1 MTKATILAG
10 EPPHR
15 VGGLNKINLSDKRI
29 EDYINK
35 KFTSDQSEVH
45 YLAIVQSGK
54 RGNQTYAR
62 TSWYNSPKDNYSR
75 LDRNYRYPNDR
86 YNLQDLLY
94 RSQAQ
99 YKLRVSYFVSEGGSG
114 VRKSR

>member
-1 MTKATILAG
+1 MTKAAILAD
-10 EPPHR
+10 EPPTEL
-15 VGGLNKINLSDKRI
+15 GGLNKINLSDKRI
-29 EDYINK
+29 EDHINEK
-35 KFTSDQSEVH
+35 STSDQSKVH

-54 RGNQTYAR
+54 RENQTYAR

-75 LDRNYRYPNDR
+75 LDRNYRYSNDR

-99 YKLRVSYFVSEGGSG
+99 YKLRVSYFVSKGGSG